1 MKINR
6 KEIKTKAKSSVKNHY
21 FIFVISLLLCAVIG
35 VMYSSSTYIFTIL
48 KGGNEET
55 YNEIT
60 SKIAENAHFNEDGEL
75 VINNS
80 IYDSSND
87 IAEEIT
93 DYIYGKKDEA
103 LNIENQVNTINE
115 NQPDEHVGIITLGY
129 KNGVLASLVNSF
141 KSGSIILTLYKSVS
155 KVVSDPSVSTIIVL
169 ILGVLIYIGY
179 RAFVKNALWLTT
191 KRQFVVG
198 QTYEKITARSYLFL
212 FGKKAFFRACFT
224 FIIKDILVLL
234 WSLTI
239 VGGIIKHFS
248 YFMTSYILAENP
260 RLNSKQAITLSR
272 KMMNGHK
279 WELFV
284 LCLTFVGWEILNI
297 LTSGLL
303 GLFFLNPYLEA
314 TYAQFY
320 LKLRKQAIDNK
331 IEGYELL
338 NDRFICKKPT
348 IEEINVAYA
357 DLKEIYDSSPSEPEK
372 YTGIK
377 GFFANVLGIVLY
389 YNAKVKRINKQEEIL
404 LLAKMYSGIAK
415 GKLYPERLHPLFKD
429 NNNNKKVQLKTLHY
443 LRRYSVLSI
452 ISIFFIGCLIGWL
465 WEVTIHLVEDGV
477 FVNRGVL
484 HGPWLP
490 IYGTGAI
497 MILVVLYKFRKNPW
511 LEFLTAVILCGIVEY
526 FTSWFLE
533 ITHNGQKWWDYTG
546 YFLNINGR
554 VCAEGLLVFGIAG
567 IACVYV
573 LAPLIDNF
581 IQKINTKILLPVV
594 VALLLLFAADNIYSH
609 FYPNT
614 GKGITDYD
622 QRQTSQIKE
631 MHTPNEVHISSY
643 NKMIS

>member
-35 VMYSSSTYIFTIL
+35 VMYTSSTYIFSIL

-55 YNEIT
+55 YNDIT
-60 SKIAENAHFNEDGEL
+60 SKIAENAYYNEDGEL

-87 IAEEIT
+87 IAEAIT
-93 DYIYGKKDEA
+93 NYVDNKKDEA
-103 LNIENQVNTINE
+103 LNIEKRIETINK
-115 NQPDEHVGIITLGY
+115 NKPDEQVGIITLGY
-129 KNGVLASLVNSF
+129 KNGVLASLVNNF
-141 KSGSIILTLYKSVS
+141 KSGSIILTLYKSVAN
-155 KVVSDPSVSTIIVL
+155 VINDPSASTIIVL
-169 ILGVLIYIGY
+169 IIGILIFLSY
-179 RAFVKNALWLTT
+179 RAFIQNALWLTT
-191 KRQFVVG
+191 KRQFLEG

-212 FGKKAFFRACFT
+212 FGKKAYFRACFT
-224 FIIKDILVLL
+224 FIIKEILIIL
-234 WSLTI
+234 WGLTI
-239 VGGIIKHFS
+239 IGGIIKYFS
-248 YFMTSYILAENP
+248 YSMTSFILAENP
-260 RLNSKQAITLSR
+260 KLNSKQAITLSR
-272 KMMNGHK
+272 KMMTGHK
-279 WELFV
+279 WELF
-284 LCLTFVGWEILNI
+284 LLYLTFIGWELLNI
-297 LTSGLL
+297 LTAGLL
-303 GLFFLNPYLEA
+303 GLFFLNPYMEA
-314 TYAQFY
+314 TFAQFY
-320 LKLRKQAIDNK
+320 LKVRKEAIDNK

-338 NDRFICKKPT
+338 NDKYLCKAPN
-348 IEEINVAYA
+348 EEELEVVYA
-357 DLKEIYDSSPSEPEK
+357 DLKAIYESSPSEPEK

-377 GFFANVLGIVLY
+377 GFFTNVFGIVLY
-389 YNAKVKRINKQEEIL
+389 YNDKVKRINQQEETL
-404 LLAKMYSGIAK
+404 LLANMYSDISS
-415 GKLYPERLHPLFKD
+415 GKLYPEKLHPLYTERK
-429 NNNNKKVQLKTLHY
+429 NRKAPLQTLHY
-443 LRRYSVLSI
+443 LRRYSILSL
-452 ISIFFIGCLIGWL
+452 ISIFFIGCFIGWI
-465 WEVTIHLVEDGV
+465 WEVAIHLVEDGV

-594 VALLLLFAADNIYSH
+594 VALLLIFVADNIYSH

-622 QRQTSQIKE
+622 QKQTSQIKE

>member
-35 VMYSSSTYIFTIL
+35 VMYTSSTYIFSIL

-55 YNEIT
+55 YNDIT
-60 SKIAENAHFNEDGEL
+60 SKIAENAYYNEDGEL

-87 IAEEIT
+87 IAEAIAN
-93 DYIYGKKDEA
+93 YIDNKKDEA
-103 LNIENQVNTINE
+103 LNIEKRVETVNE
-115 NQPDEHVGIITLGY
+115 NKPDEQVGIITLGY
-129 KNGVLASLVNSF
+129 KNGVLASLVNNF
-141 KSGSIILTLYKSVS
+141 KSGSIILTLYKSVAN
-155 KVVSDPSVSTIIVL
+155 VITDPSASAIIVL
-169 ILGVLIYIGY
+169 IIGILIFLSY
-179 RAFVKNALWLTT
+179 RAFIQNALWLTT
-191 KRQFVVG
+191 KRQFLEG

-212 FGKKAFFRACFT
+212 FGKKAYFRACFT
-224 FIIKDILVLL
+224 FIIKEMLIIL

-239 VGGIIKHFS
+239 IGGIIKYFS
-248 YFMTSYILAENP
+248 YSMTSFILAENP
-260 RLNSKQAITLSR
+260 KLNSKQAITLSR
-272 KMMNGHK
+272 KMMTGHK
-279 WELFV
+279 WELF
-284 LCLTFVGWEILNI
+284 LLYLTFIGWELLNI
-297 LTSGLL
+297 ITAGLL
-303 GLFFLNPYLEA
+303 GLFFLNPYMEA
-314 TYAQFY
+314 TFAQFY
-320 LKLRKQAIDNK
+320 LKVRKEAIDNK

-338 NDRFICKKPT
+338 NDKYLCKAPN
-348 IEEINVAYA
+348 EEELEVAYA
-357 DLKEIYDSSPSEPEK
+357 DLKAIYESSPSEPEK

-377 GFFANVLGIVLY
+377 GFFTNVFGIVLY
-389 YNAKVKRINKQEEIL
+389 YNDKVKRINQQEETL
-404 LLAKMYSGIAK
+404 LLANMYSDISS
-415 GKLYPERLHPLFKD
+415 GKLYPEKLHPLYTERK
-429 NNNNKKVQLKTLHY
+429 NIKAPLQTLHY
-443 LRRYSVLSI
+443 LRRYSILSL
-452 ISIFFIGCLIGWL
+452 ISIFFIGCFIGWI
-465 WEVTIHLVEDGV
+465 WEVAIHLVEDGV

-533 ITHNGQKWWDYTG
+533 VTHNGQKWWDYTG

-594 VALLLLFAADNIYSH
+594 VALLLIFVADNIYSH

-622 QRQTSQIKE
+622 QKQTSQIKE

>member
-35 VMYSSSTYIFTIL
+35 VMYTSSTYIFSIL

-55 YNEIT
+55 YNDIT
-60 SKIAENAHFNEDGEL
+60 SKIAENAYYNEDGEL

-87 IAEEIT
+87 IAEAIT
-93 DYIYGKKDEA
+93 NYVDNKKDEA
-103 LNIENQVNTINE
+103 LNIEKRIETINK
-115 NQPDEHVGIITLGY
+115 NKPDEQVGIITLGY
-129 KNGVLASLVNSF
+129 KNGVLASLVNNF
-141 KSGSIILTLYKSVS
+141 KSGSIILTLYKSVAN
-155 KVVSDPSVSTIIVL
+155 VINDPSASTIIVL
-169 ILGVLIYIGY
+169 IIGILIFLSY
-179 RAFVKNALWLTT
+179 RAFIQNALWLTT
-191 KRQFVVG
+191 KRQFLEG

-212 FGKKAFFRACFT
+212 FGKKAYFRACFT
-224 FIIKDILVLL
+224 FIIKEILIIL
-234 WSLTI
+234 WGLTI
-239 VGGIIKHFS
+239 IGGIIKYFS
-248 YFMTSYILAENP
+248 YSMTSFILAENP
-260 RLNSKQAITLSR
+260 KLNSKQAITLSR
-272 KMMNGHK
+272 KMMTGHK
-279 WELFV
+279 WELF
-284 LCLTFVGWEILNI
+284 LLYLTFIGWELLNI
-297 LTSGLL
+297 LTAGLL
-303 GLFFLNPYLEA
+303 GLFFLNPYMEA
-314 TYAQFY
+314 TFAQFY
-320 LKLRKQAIDNK
+320 LKVRKEAIDNK

-338 NDRFICKKPT
+338 NDKYLCKAPN
-348 IEEINVAYA
+348 EEELEVVYA
-357 DLKEIYDSSPSEPEK
+357 DLKAIYESSPSEPEK

-377 GFFANVLGIVLY
+377 GFFTNVFGIVLY
-389 YNAKVKRINKQEEIL
+389 YNEKVKRINQQEETL
-404 LLAKMYSGIAK
+404 LLANMYSDISS
-415 GKLYPERLHPLFKD
+415 GKLYPEKLHPLYTERK
-429 NNNNKKVQLKTLHY
+429 NRKAPLQTLHY
-443 LRRYSVLSI
+443 LRRYSILSL
-452 ISIFFIGCLIGWL
+452 ISIFFIGCFIGWI
-465 WEVTIHLVEDGV
+465 WEVAIHLVEDGV

-526 FTSWFLE
+526 FTSWYLE
-533 ITHNGQKWWDYTG
+533 VTHNGQKWWDYTG

-594 VALLLLFAADNIYSH
+594 VALLLIFVADNIYSH

-622 QRQTSQIKE
+622 QKQTSQIKE